1 MTSSIPILVFS
12 DLDGT
17 LIDHDT
23 YRWDAAKPALKEL
36 DRLGAGVVLASSKT
50 SAELIEL
57 QSSLGLMHWPAI
69 VENGAAILP
78 PNTTDSQQHSR
89 YAELRST
96 LKKMPIEL
104 RQCFKGFGDMQL
116 QEVVDLTGLTV
127 DSALLATRRNYSEP
141 GIWGGTQEQRIEF
154 LELLSRHGI
163 FAREGG
169 RFLTLSYG
177 QTKADC
183 MQQIIKQYNP
193 QLTVALGDAPNDV
206 EMLEA
211 ADIGIVVANPHRNP
225 LPRLTNEANG
235 HIIRTEL
242 AGPQGWNKAILGII
256 SELEI
261 N

>member
-23 YRWDAAKPALKEL
+23 YRWDAAQPALDAL
-36 DRLGAGVVLASSKT
+36 DRLGAGVILASSKT
-50 SAELIEL
+50 SAELINL
-57 QSSLGLMHWPAI
+57 QRSIGLMQWPAI
-69 VENGAAILP
+69 VENGAAILT
-78 PNTTDSQQHSR
+78 PNATDSQQGSR
-89 YAELRST
+89 YADLRST
-96 LKKMPIEL
+96 LDKLPVDL

-116 QEVVDLTGLTV
+116 QEVVDATGLTI
-127 DSALLATRRNYSEP
+127 DSAMLATQRTYSEP
-141 GIWGGTQEQRIEF
+141 GIWSGSQAQQIKF
-154 LELLSRHGI
+154 LELLSRQGI

-193 QLTVALGDAPNDV
+193 RYTIALGDAPNDV

-211 ADIGIVVANPHRNP
+211 ADIGVIVANPHRNP

-235 HIIRTEL
+235 QIIRTEL

-256 SELEI
+256 SRLEI